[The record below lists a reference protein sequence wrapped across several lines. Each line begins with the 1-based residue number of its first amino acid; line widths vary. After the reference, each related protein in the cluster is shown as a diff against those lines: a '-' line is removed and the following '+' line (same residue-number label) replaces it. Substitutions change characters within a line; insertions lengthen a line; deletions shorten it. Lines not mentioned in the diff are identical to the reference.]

1 MKTTG
6 AGDLDQRIRIE
17 TKTSV
22 EDPGGGHDAEAWSAI
37 ATVWALVWPVSGRE
51 RAEAQQVEA
60 STMMRFKV
68 RRASAAGVTAGMR
81 IVWQGKAHN
90 IRGIADAGPRA
101 PFVTIDAEAGVAL

>member
-17 TKTSV
+17 SKTRV
-22 EDPGGGHDAEAWSAI
+22 EDEGAGAEVETWTPV

-68 RRASAAGVTAGMR
+68 RRRAGIAAGMR
-81 IVWQGKAHN
+81 IVWQGRAHN
-90 IRGIADAGPRA
+90 IRFVADAGPRA
-101 PFVTIDAEAGVAL
+101 PFLTIDAEAGVAV